1 MYSRH
6 RVLSACAMAI
16 WIVCAGVR
24 GAGEGPLPP
33 CTVVRCTSP
42 AVRRRR
48 LRDLADLTPD
58 AKNAN
63 RGTARGRA
71 ALAESLRHYGGGRA
85 ILADR
90 HGRIIAGNKTLA
102 EATKL
107 GMPIRAIETRGD
119 EIVVVQRTDLDL
131 DTPKGRA
138 LAVADNRVAELDLEW
153 DPAML
158 QAYVADGVSLDGFWT
173 PAELETLLGEGLT
186 PGATP
191 DDVAIVP
198 APTTLKRGACFQ
210 LGRHRLLCGDAT
222 DAADVDRLLAGAE
235 PFLMVTDPPYGVTYD
250 PAWRH
255 LVAPQQ
261 RTAVGRVLNDDRVDW
276 AAAFARFPGDVAYVW
291 HAGLH
296 AGTVATS
303 LRRVAFAIRGQIV
316 WAKQHFAMGR
326 GDYHW
331 QHEPCW
337 YAVRQGRRS
346 RWRGDRTQSTL
357 WSVPN
362 LNPMGGTRTAENAVT
377 GHSTQ
382 KPVRLF
388 ERAFLNHTEPG
399 EAVYD
404 PFVGSGTAI
413 IAAEKTGRV
422 CYALDLD
429 PVYVQAAVAR
439 WEAYSGQPATRV
451 DAPARRRRGRQ

>member
-1 MYSRH
+1 MRKRCVS
-6 RVLSACAMAI
+6 VWMCGLLLLLACAAGGPHRASPFRYSP
-16 WIVCAGVR
+16 VCLA
-24 GAGEGPLPP
+24 AM
-33 CTVVRCTSP
+33 
-42 AVRRRR
+42 RRRR
-48 LRDLADLTPD
+48 LRDTADLTPD
-58 AKNAN
+58 ARNAN
-63 RGTARGRA
+63 RGTPRGRA
-71 ALAESLRHYGGGRA
+71 ALAESLRAYGGGRA

-107 GMPIRAIETRGD
+107 GMPIRAIETRGH

-138 LAVADNRVAELDLEW
+138 LAIADNRVAELDLAW
-153 DPAML
+153 DPDML
-158 QAYVADGVSLDGFWT
+158 KAYAADGVALDPFWT
-173 PAELETLLGEGLT
+173 PAELERLLGEALT
-186 PGATP
+186 TGDTP
-191 DDVAIVP
+191 DDVAI
-198 APTTLKRGACFQ
+198 APRATTLARGAFVH

-222 DAADVDRLLAGAE
+222 DAADVGRLLEGVR
-235 PFLMVTDPPYGVTYD
+235 PRLMATDPPYGVSYD
-250 PAWRH
+250 PGWRH
-255 LVAPQQ
+255 AVAPRQ
-261 RTAVGRVLNDDRVDW
+261 RTAVGRVLNDERVDW
-276 AAAFARFPGDVAYVW
+276 SAAFALFQGDVAYVW

-296 AGTVATS
+296 AATVAGALIRAS
-303 LRRVAFAIRGQIV
+303 FVIRGQII

-337 YAVRQGRRS
+337 YAVRQGKTAG
-346 RWRGDRTQSTL
+346 WRGDRTQSTL

-362 LNPMGGTRTAENAVT
+362 LNPMGGTRTDDNQVT
-377 GHSTQ
+377 GHGTQ

-388 ERAFLNHTEPG
+388 ERAYLNHTDPG

-429 PVYVQAAVAR
+429 PVYVQAAIDR
-439 WEAYSGQPATRV
+439 WQAYTGQQAVTIG
-451 DAPARRRRGRQ
+451 APAPRRGRRR